1 MPKHW
6 QKTLGE
12 QIRVARL
19 ERKLSQ
25 EELAQRVNSNRGSII
40 QYEAGTGNPE
50 FRVIAKIASELEAQ
64 FTVLSCRVD
73 GRKVETSAEDQRV
86 KQLELMFDQDHS
98 FLANVTIH
106 PTRKSITITAHSD
119 YGIKSA

>member
-1 MPKHW
+1 MPRQW

-12 QIRVARL
+12 QIKAARSV
-19 ERKLSQ
+19 RNLSQ
-25 EELAQRVNSNRGSII
+25 EELAQRVDSNRGSIH

-50 FRVIAKIASELEAQ
+50 FRVIARIASELEAQ
-64 FTVLSCRVD
+64 FTVLGCRVD
-73 GRKVETSAEDQRV
+73 GRKAEASAEDQRE
-86 KQLELMFDQDHS
+86 KQLELVFDQDHS
-98 FLANVTIH
+98 FLANVTIR